1 MAGATELNGPT
12 ATGSTFRAQMDGL
25 ATALIYVLCFG
36 YMHLGSGVEFLN
48 TTVLA
53 VFFAGLIIVPLLVC
67 LPVVPVRR
75 ALSMALEQQSG
86 IAAFVPL
93 AGMALYALQAILIWV
108 ITREAYTWVFT
119 APPAA

>member
-1 MAGATELNGPT
+1 MAGATELNGST

-25 ATALIYVLCFG
+25 ATALIYVFCFG
-36 YMHLGSGVEFLN
+36 YTHLGSGVEFVS

-75 ALSMALEQQSG
+75 ALSKALDHKSG

-93 AGMALYALQAILIWV
+93 AGFALYALQAILIWV
-108 ITREAYTWVFT
+108 ITREAYAWVFT